1 MMRAGLFLE
10 WKKEAQLCIIRKEK
24 GTDTRSGNDMKYT
37 TTDELEHFSFTE
49 TYIADVQVTGGFF
62 HMTLSNVT
70 ILPENSCNRD
80 IREMRANDLVLKI
93 KEPVIRSLVR
103 EGYKVY
109 DANGTLLRTCEDEVI
124 DQAAWNET
132 IRSFADG
139 TLYALKQDGENYVF
153 EIDAPDEEEYVLAVS
168 GTHNTASWDRFLN
181 K

>member
-1 MMRAGLFLE
+1 
-10 WKKEAQLCIIRKEK
+10 
-24 GTDTRSGNDMKYT
+24 MKYT
-37 TTDELEHFSFTE
+37 TTDELEHFSFAE
-49 TYIADVQVTGGFF
+49 AYIADVQVTGGFF

-93 KEPVIRSLVR
+93 EEPVIRSLVR

-109 DANGTLLRTCEDEVI
+109 DDEVI
-124 DQAAWNET
+124 DQAAWNEA

-139 TLYALKQDGENYVF
+139 SVYALKQEGENYIF

>member
-1 MMRAGLFLE
+1 MR
-10 WKKEAQLCIIRKEK
+10 
-24 GTDTRSGNDMKYT
+24 YT
-37 TTDELEHFSFTE
+37 TTDELEHFSFAE
-49 TYIADVQVTGGFF
+49 AYIADVQVTGGFF

-93 KEPVIRSLVR
+93 EEPVIQSLVR

-109 DANGTLLRTCEDEVI
+109 DANGALLRTCEDEVI

-139 TLYALKQDGENYVF
+139 SVYALKQEGRELY
-153 EIDAPDEEEYVLAVS
+153 I
-168 GTHNTASWDRFLN
+168 
-181 K
+181 

>member
-1 MMRAGLFLE
+1 
-10 WKKEAQLCIIRKEK
+10 
-24 GTDTRSGNDMKYT
+24 MKYT

-49 TYIADVQVTGGFF
+49 AYIADVQVTGGFF

-93 KEPVIRSLVR
+93 EEPVIRSLVL

-109 DANGTLLRTCEDEVI
+109 DANGALLRTCEDEVI

-139 TLYALKQDGENYVF
+139 TLYA
-153 EIDAPDEEEYVLAVS
+153 
-168 GTHNTASWDRFLN
+168 
-181 K
+181 

>member
-1 MMRAGLFLE
+1 
-10 WKKEAQLCIIRKEK
+10 
-24 GTDTRSGNDMKYT
+24 MKYT
-37 TTDELEHFSFTE
+37 TTDELEHFSFAE
-49 TYIADVQVTGGFF
+49 AYIADVQVTGGFF

-93 KEPVIRSLVR
+93 EEPVIRSLVR

-109 DANGTLLRTCEDEVI
+109 DANGVLMKNCVDEVI
-124 DQAAWNET
+124 DQAVWNET

-139 TLYALKQDGENYVF
+139 TLYALKRDGENYIF
-153 EIDAPDEEEYVLAVS
+153 EIDAPNEEEYVLAVS

>member
-1 MMRAGLFLE
+1 MVLGR
-10 WKKEAQLCIIRKEK
+10 LCIIGEGEITGRYHG
-24 GTDTRSGNDMKYT
+24 GTLRYT
-37 TTDELEHFSFTE
+37 TTDELEHFSFAE
-49 TYIADVQVTGGFF
+49 AYLADVQVTGEFF

-93 KEPVIRSLVR
+93 EEPVIQSLVR

-109 DANGTLLRTCEDEVI
+109 DANGALLRTCEDEVI

-139 TLYALKQDGENYVF
+139 SVYALKQERNYIF
-153 EIDAPDEEEYVLAVS
+153 EIDARCRSGSMLAGVRHTLRRPGNFS
-168 GTHNTASWDRFLN
+168 E
-181 K
+181 